1 VKLATAC
8 AEVEAWPVKTNAA
21 FLARASSHP
30 EFVAGHIDTG
40 FIEKH
45 IGQLVPS
52 AEAPAEVFIAA
63 ARARLDAY
71 GEPASAWG
79 AANGFRL
86 NAEAKLQVEVQTGT
100 ERRIVVLDRTSSTS
114 LRSARVGDETI
125 VFERGNA
132 FAFTEPQSLASSA
145 GAAADG
151 AIRAPMP
158 GRIIAVQI
166 ADGAAVAKGQALVT
180 MEAMKMEHTLTA
192 PFEGLAAGLVHSVG
206 DQVTEGTVLL
216 RITRGT

>member
-1 VKLATAC
+1 V
-8 AEVEAWPVKTNAA
+8 EVWPVKTNAA
-21 FLARASSHP
+21 FLARAASHP

-45 IGQLVPS
+45 IGQLVPPP
-52 AEAPAEVFIAA
+52 EPPADVFMAA
-63 ARARLDAY
+63 ALARLDAY
-71 GEPASAWG
+71 AEPADPWG
-79 AANGFRL
+79 AASGFRM
-86 NAEAKLQVEVQTGT
+86 NAVVTLQVEVQTGT
-100 ERRIVVLDRTSSTS
+100 QRQIVVLDKTRSTA
-114 LRSARVGDETI
+114 LQSAKVGAETI

-132 FAFTEPQSLASSA
+132 FAFNEPQSLARE

-166 ADGAAVAKGQALVT
+166 ADGAAVARGQALVT

-192 PFEGLAAGLVHSVG
+192 PFDGLASGLGHNVG
-206 DQVTEGTVLL
+206 DQVSEGTVLL
-216 RITRGT
+216 RITPGK